1 MKQKTIALI
10 DGNNF
15 FASCEILMNPSLKG
29 KAVCVLSNND
39 GCVVARSNEAKKMG
53 IAMGMPYFMAK
64 RSFPDAVYLSADFSL
79 YHELSQRMIS
89 FLRNYSEKIDVYS
102 IDEAF
107 IDITGLDKLL
117 KMSFE
122 DIAKKIKSE
131 IETNVG
137 VSVSVGIAN
146 SKVLAKTAAY
156 KAKKLAGTY
165 IINKDNIYSELTNLP
180 IEEIWGI
187 GKNTAR
193 SLRKYGIFYANEI
206 ILKDDEFFRYN
217 FGKKGLEF
225 KYELMGE
232 SVIPLTGI
240 VEKPKSIQRTRAFS
254 EFSSDKNY
262 IMTELEFHLHNVC
275 KKLRENDLKTSI
287 IYVMLRT
294 KDFKVFVN
302 EMKLDFST
310 DSELILVKR
319 VKKLFESIYD
329 KNIIYRS
336 SGIYAGLLNQEDES
350 QLNLFDIHNKDVK
363 QREISS
369 VLDKMEDK
377 YGTGII
383 SVGSLGIKEIQKK
396 HTRRCSLRS
405 FNYFGL

>member
-15 FASCEILMNPSLKG
+15 FASCEILMNPALKG

-39 GCVVARSNEAKKMG
+39 GCVIARSNEAKKMG
-53 IAMGMPYFMAK
+53 ITMGMPYFMAK
-64 RSFPDAVYLSADFSL
+64 RSFPDAVYLSADFAL

-89 FLRNYSEKIDVYS
+89 YLKNYSEKIDVYS

-122 DIAKKIKSE
+122 EIAKKIKID
-131 IETNVG
+131 IEKNVG

-156 KAKKLAGTY
+156 KAKKLSGTY
-165 IINKDNIYSELTNLP
+165 VIEKQFIEKELYKLP
-180 IEEIWGI
+180 VEEIWGI
-187 GKNTAR
+187 GKNLAR
-193 SLRKYGIFYANEI
+193 RLRKYGIFYANEI
-206 ILKDDEFFRYN
+206 ILKEDEFYRCN
-217 FGKKGLEF
+217 FGKIGLEL

-240 VEKPKSIQRTRAFS
+240 VEKPKSIQRTRAFP

-262 IMTELEFHLHNVC
+262 IMTEIEFHLHNVC
-275 KKLRENDLKTSI
+275 RKLREYDLKTSY

-294 KDFKVFVN
+294 KDFRVYVN
-302 EMKLDFST
+302 ERKLDFST
-310 DSELILVKR
+310 DSELVLIKYVKE
-319 VKKLFESIYD
+319 LFEEMYD
-329 KNIIYRS
+329 KDIIYRS
-336 SGIYAGLLNQEDES
+336 SGIYAAFLKEEDKS
-350 QLNLFDIHNKDVK
+350 QLNLFDIQNEDTK

-369 VLDKMEDK
+369 VLDKIEDK
-377 YGTGII
+377 YGKSII
-383 SVGSLGIKEIQKK
+383 SVGSIGIKSVREK
-396 HTRRCSLRS
+396 HTRKIEHKNL
-405 FNYFGL
+405 NTEK